1 MKIRTV
7 FSLLLPLVFY
17 ELCMEAAAGL
27 CRMSGVENGLLVT
40 GTGAILALPFL
51 FFAYRK
57 KAGSGSLRRKHLF
70 PACLFSVFAGAGACL
85 CFNVVLQVLLPPS
98 KGWESAQ
105 ETIYKVPMLARLLV
119 TVLLAPLAEELV
131 FRGWF
136 GLELKRYMKPL
147 PAALLSAVLFGIYHG
162 NLTQGLYA
170 FFLGLCLEWVCFWSE
185 SLLPAI
191 CLHVGA
197 NAASAVFSAFGA
209 KGQLVLQSKFA
220 LFFAAVGAL
229 VTVISLYKTKE
240 VFGNL

>member
-1 MKIRTV
+1 MRIQTV

-27 CRMSGVENGLLVT
+27 CQMSGVQNGLLVT
-40 GTGAILALPFL
+40 GAGSILALPFL

-57 KAGSGSLRRKHLF
+57 KVGSASLDRKYLV
-70 PACLFSVFAGAGACL
+70 PGCLFSVFAGVGACL
-85 CFNVVLQVLLPPS
+85 CFNVVLQVLFPPS

-105 ETIYKVPMLARLLV
+105 ETIYKVPLLTRLLV

-131 FRGWF
+131 FRGLF
-136 GLELKRYMKPL
+136 RLELKPYLKPF

-197 NAASAVFSAFGA
+197 NTASAVFSALGA
-209 KGQLVLQSKFA
+209 EGQAVLRPQNA
-220 LFFAAVGAL
+220 LFLAGVGAL
-229 VTVISLYKTKE
+229 LTVISLYKTKE